1 MRISTKDGRYMR
13 GNKGF
18 SIIELIVVIAIMAVL
33 VGVIAPWYVRYVEKT
48 KRTLD
53 AQNAEAIVESM
64 DRMATLYNAH
74 SYSTSAGDW
83 VMEYY
88 NRKAGTSI
96 SDDSVYSKAFTELGG
111 IPDSRVDDDLW
122 WAVYYYEPGSA
133 PEGATVDPGKKP
145 AKKVYLVHASD
156 HTKGYELYPD
166 ATKYIEDFEMVSIT
180 LD

>member
-1 MRISTKDGRYMR
+1 MKK
-13 GNKGF
+13 NKGF

-33 VGVIAPWYVRYVEKT
+33 VGVIAPWFVRHVEKS

-53 AQNAEAIVESM
+53 AKNAEELVDSM

-74 SYSTSAGDW
+74 SYSASAGDW
-83 VMEYY
+83 EMKFY
-88 NRKAGTSI
+88 NNKSGTNI
-96 SDDSVYSKAFTELGG
+96 DDDSVYSRAFKELGG

-122 WAVYYYEPGSA
+122 WAVYYYEPSSA
-133 PEGATVDPGKKP
+133 PEGVTVDSNKKP
-145 AKKVYLVHASD
+145 LKKIYLVDSSD

-166 ATKYIEDFEMVSIT
+166 STKYIEDFEMVPVT